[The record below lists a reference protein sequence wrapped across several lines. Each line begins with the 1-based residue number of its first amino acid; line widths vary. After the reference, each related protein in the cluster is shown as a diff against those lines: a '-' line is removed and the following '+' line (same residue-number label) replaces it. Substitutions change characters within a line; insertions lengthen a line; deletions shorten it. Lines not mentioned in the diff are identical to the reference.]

1 MGDPPRLTLSDLPVA
16 PTDLAADV
24 PQVDG
29 VVVGRICPPACRV
42 DPAQVPDV
50 VMNKTGSYR
59 KKKEENDSF
68 SDGSYFYLFLMLLY
82 ILLLCLVSLAECE
95 LPV

>member
-1 MGDPPRLTLSDLPVA
+1 MKTLHRQLMGDPARLTLSDLPVA

-59 KKKEENDSF
+59 KKKKKMTLSVMGATF
-68 SDGSYFYLFLMLLY
+68 ISS
-82 ILLLCLVSLAECE
+82 
-95 LPV
+95 

>member
-1 MGDPPRLTLSDLPVA
+1 MGDPARLTLSDLPVA

-59 KKKEENDSF
+59 KKEENGPF
-68 SDGSYFYLFLMLLY
+68 SDGDYFYLFLMLLY
-82 ILLLCLVSLAECE
+82 ILLLCLASLAECE

>member
-1 MGDPPRLTLSDLPVA
+1 MTNPARLTPSKLPVA

-29 VVVGRICPPACRV
+29 VVVGRICPPPGRV

-50 VMNKTGSYR
+50 VMNKTVSFG
-59 KKKEENDSF
+59 KKKKCSF
-68 SDGSYFYLFLMLLY
+68 Q
-82 ILLLCLVSLAECE
+82 
-95 LPV
+95 

>member
-1 MGDPPRLTLSDLPVA
+1 MGDPARLTLSDLPVA

-59 KKKEENDSF
+59 KKKKKMTLSVMGATF
-68 SDGSYFYLFLMLLY
+68 ISS
-82 ILLLCLVSLAECE
+82 
-95 LPV
+95 

>member
-1 MGDPPRLTLSDLPVA
+1 MKPHHSQVMGNPARLTLCNLPVA

-59 KKKEENDSF
+59 TKKEKEENGAF
-68 SDGSYFYLFLMLLY
+68 SDGG
-82 ILLLCLVSLAECE
+82 
-95 LPV
+95 